1 MCDEQKNTL
10 SIELDFQDPESK
22 DLINKIKELCEE
34 HEIKTNLKT
43 NVKASLEFDLND
55 SDAQR
60 DFAMMV
66 SSKRVYKT
74 LYRIRQEIF
83 RPARKHGYSDKKI
96 SLLLENSGGH
106 DSFEIDKNTKFVT
119 KDEMDKDNDKY
130 YGNGEALIGLLEEKY
145 SEILEEE
152 SVDEDLYF

>member
-1 MCDEQKNTL
+1 MIGQCVPSHVDNFFLVFDEKKLTG
-10 SIELDFQDPESK
+10 
-22 DLINKIKELCEE
+22 
-34 HEIKTNLKT
+34 H
-43 NVKASLEFDLND
+43 
-55 SDAQR
+55 
-60 DFAMMV
+60 
-66 SSKRVYKT
+66 KT

-119 KDEMDKDNDKY
+119 KEEIDKETDKY